1 MLGKLVVFRVIL
13 VAKFLELSPQTEWV
27 QYGEP
32 NDWEQSLAVYD
43 GVDLMNGDEQE
54 MPSLN
59 RVMSLIDYDLA
70 MKHPLERTWTLWHWE
85 NDRTKSWTEMLS
97 DVTSFNTVEDFFRS
111 AI

>member
-1 MLGKLVVFRVIL
+1 

-70 MKHPLERTWTLWHWE
+70 MKCVLATHPRHLPLLFIVLCGCLGPE
-85 NDRTKSWTEMLS
+85 
-97 DVTSFNTVEDFFRS
+97 
-111 AI
+111 